1 MEAIKGIAVSP
12 GIAIGRAVLLP
23 ESEGRVEFRT
33 VEPEDVAGE
42 LARVERAIEASKS
55 DISRLRNRMAARAG
69 EDAARIFD
77 FHLGLLS
84 DQSLIQPIRDDIV
97 RECVVAEYAVAE
109 NFHKLAAKLRN
120 HNHDVIAQKAS
131 DVVDLERRFISH
143 LGGRVTGRIAS
154 STTPVIVIAHELT
167 PSQTAELHRA
177 RVVGF
182 AMDAGGLTGHT
193 SILARALEMPAV
205 VGCGKATIDIK
216 DGEMVIIDGDSGMA
230 IVRPDDALL
239 ERYQLLARAGEERR
253 RSLRDTANQESVT
266 RDGMPIQLLGNIEFP
281 EEITA
286 VIENGGSGIGLY
298 RTEFLYL
305 TSDLPP
311 TEDDQID
318 SYRRAIELCD
328 GRTLVIRTLDLG
340 ADKYTQGHLAEAE
353 RNPFL
358 GLRSIR
364 FCLANPAIFKTQLRA
379 LLRASAYGPIKIM
392 LPLVS
397 HVMEIRQTRM
407 IINDLCEELDEE
419 GIAFDRNIAIGIM
432 VETPAAALMARPF
445 ANEAR
450 FFSIGT
456 NDLIQYTLAVDR
468 GNERV
473 AGLYNAA
480 NPAVLT
486 LIKNVVRTARH
497 VGIDSSICGEIA
509 GQPLFIPLLVGM
521 GVRTLSMSP
530 GQIPA
535 AKRVIRGL
543 EIEQCESLARR
554 VGSFDSDRQ
563 VLSCLRD
570 ELRRIDPAVLANSE
584 AG

>member
-33 VEPEDVAGE
+33 VEPEEVTGE

-55 DISRLRNRMAARAG
+55 DISRLRNRMATRAG

-216 DGEMVIIDGDSGMA
+216 DGEMVIIDGDSGLA

-253 RSLRDTANQESVT
+253 RSLRDTANQESIT

-305 TSDLPP
+305 TSDIPP